1 MSVLLPYSLE
11 ETCYFSHTRSPKGV
25 DMAGNAFSRETTR
38 LALMAVMGLCLFLTL
53 AIGTAALVWSAPPHG
68 DTLRLVASIFAWL
81 FAASLLISFFLAVV
95 DERAK
100 GHGRPSSFADGPE
113 A

>member
-1 MSVLLPYSLE
+1 MSALLPYLAE
-11 ETCYFSHTRSPKGV
+11 ETCYFSHRCSPKGV
-25 DMAGNAFSRETTR
+25 DMTGNAFSRETIR
-38 LALMAVMGLCLFLTL
+38 VALMAVMGVCLALTL
-53 AIGTAALVWSAPPHG
+53 IVGTATLIWSAPPYG
-68 DTLRLVASIFAWL
+68 DTLRLVASVFAWL
-81 FAASLLISFFLAVV
+81 FAAGLLISFFLAVV